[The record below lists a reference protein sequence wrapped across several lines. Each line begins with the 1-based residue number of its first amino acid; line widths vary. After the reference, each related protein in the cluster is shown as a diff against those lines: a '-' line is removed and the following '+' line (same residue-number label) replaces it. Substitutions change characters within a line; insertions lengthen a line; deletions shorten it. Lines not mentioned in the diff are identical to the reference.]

1 MEEIISWN
9 RFLRSKPKEEF
20 SSIWRHDATRDPNE
34 RAARTHA
41 SVAVRR
47 LPDIHRG
54 RGVASMS
61 DAAFDR
67 IESERLI
74 LRRFRDTDLA
84 PFVAYRN
91 DPEVA
96 RYQSWDSFDEREARA
111 YIREVGSAQPGVP
124 GDWFQF
130 AIESKEVGSL
140 VGDCALQVDGQEPY
154 RAELGFTL
162 AREHQGKGY
171 ASEAVSRLL
180 DYAFEDLGL
189 HRVVAIADCRN
200 EPSWRLLERVGLRQE
215 GHFLESLWFKG
226 GWSDEYLYAVLKDE
240 WLGKRTN

>member
-1 MEEIISWN
+1 M
-9 RFLRSKPKEEF
+9 
-20 SSIWRHDATRDPNE
+20 
-34 RAARTHA
+34 
-41 SVAVRR
+41 

-74 LRRFRDTDLA
+74 LRRFRDSDLA

-96 RYQSWDSFDEREARA
+96 RYQSWDSFDEQEARA
-111 YIREVGSAQPGVP
+111 FIREMASDQPGVP
-124 GDWFQF
+124 GEWFQF
-130 AIESKEVGSL
+130 AVESKASGGL

-154 RAELGFTL
+154 RAELGFSL
-162 AREHQGKGY
+162 AREHQRKGY

-180 DYAFEDLGL
+180 DYAFEELNL
-189 HRVVAIADCRN
+189 HRIVAIADCRN
-200 EPSWRLLERVGLRQE
+200 KPSWTLLERVGLRQE
-215 GHFLESLWFKG
+215 GHFHQSVWFKG
-226 GWSDEYLYAVLKDE
+226 EWSDEYLYAVLKDE
-240 WLGKRTN
+240 WLEKRAT

>member
-1 MEEIISWN
+1 
-9 RFLRSKPKEEF
+9 
-20 SSIWRHDATRDPNE
+20 
-34 RAARTHA
+34 
-41 SVAVRR
+41 
-47 LPDIHRG
+47 
-54 RGVASMS
+54 MS

-74 LRRFRDTDLA
+74 LRHFRDSDLA

-96 RYQSWDSFDEREARA
+96 RYQSWDSFDEREAKA
-111 YIREVGSAQPGVP
+111 FIREIGTAHPGVP

-130 AIESKEVGSL
+130 AVEWKETGGL

-162 AREHQGKGY
+162 AREHQGKGF

-180 DYAFEDLGL
+180 DYAFESLGL
-189 HRVVAIADCRN
+189 HRIFAIADCRN
-200 EPSWRLLERVGLRQE
+200 KPSSTLLERVGLRRE
-215 GHFLESLWFKG
+215 GHFLESVWFKG
-226 GWSDEYLYAVLKDE
+226 EWSDEYLYAVLKDE
-240 WLGKRTN
+240 WLEKRTK